1 MQPQLSAEPEAQ
13 TSPTETEH
21 QEAPARWSPTRR
33 VAFQFLFSYFV
44 LFFLTG
50 QEIAHLPL
58 IRPLIEKYTAL
69 WYTLAVW
76 VGRHLFHIAY
86 DFPMLGM
93 GSGDTTFRWILLPC
107 YLTVA
112 GVATVVWSRLDRR
125 RTEYEKLH
133 QWFRLL
139 LRFSLGLAMIGYGIA
154 KAIPNQMIAPRPFM
168 LLQPLGE
175 LTPMRLLWMLM
186 GSSPPYQIFTGLA
199 EFLGGVLL
207 LLPRTV
213 LLGSLVCIADMIM
226 VFVLNLCFDVPV
238 KIMSFHYLLMG
249 ILLAAP
255 DLRRLAD
262 LFLFNLPVPPAEIP
276 PLSLRRWLPLA
287 QVLFLLYGL
296 FTISM
301 SIPRGI
307 DRYRELN
314 PPRPPLYGT
323 WSVEEFAVDGE
334 DVPLLADDPDPDR
347 WRWVIFQN
355 PGVMTVKLMI
365 ESYKGFPLE
374 LDMEKKTMILGI
386 YERDAE
392 GKSVRDADGKPR
404 KAPGRQGTLSFS
416 EPEPHWLVLEGEVDG
431 RRIRAKLR
439 RMALT
444 AERFHWIRDPLPE
457 EQ

>member
-1 MQPQLSAEPEAQ
+1 MQPQLSAETEAQ
-13 TSPTETEH
+13 TIQTEQQPASP
-21 QEAPARWSPTRR
+21 RWSPTRR
-33 VAFQFLFSYFV
+33 VAFRFLFSYFV

-50 QEIAHLPL
+50 QEIAHVPL
-58 IRPLIEKYTAL
+58 INSWLEKYTAL

-76 VGRHLFHIAY
+76 IGRRLFHITY

-112 GVATVVWSRLDRR
+112 GVATVVWSLLDRR
-125 RTEYEKLH
+125 RTDDEKLH

-139 LRFSLGLAMIGYGIA
+139 LRFSLGLALIGYGIA

-168 LLQPLGE
+168 LLQPYGE
-175 LTPMRLLWMLM
+175 LTPMRVLWLLM
-186 GSSPPYQIFTGLA
+186 GSSPPYQTFTGLA
-199 EFLGGVLL
+199 ELLGGVLL
-207 LLPRTV
+207 LVPRTV
-213 LLGSLVCIADMIM
+213 LLGSLVCIADMTM
-226 VFVLNLCFDVPV
+226 VFVLNMCFDVPV
-238 KIMSFHYLLMG
+238 KIMSFHYLLMAL
-249 ILLAAP
+249 LLAAP

-262 LFLFNLPVPPAEIP
+262 LFLFNRPVAPAEIP
-276 PLSLRRWLPLA
+276 PLSFRRWLPLA

-301 SIPRGI
+301 SIPGSI
-307 DRYRELN
+307 ERYRELN
-314 PPRPPLYGT
+314 PPKPPLYGA
-323 WSVEEFAVDGE
+323 WSVEEFAVNGE
-334 DVPLLADDPDPDR
+334 DVPLFAEDPDPDR

-355 PGVMTVKLMI
+355 PGEMAVKLMI

-374 LDMEKKTMILGI
+374 LDMEKKTMILGN

-392 GKSVRDADGKPR
+392 GKVVRDADGKRR

-416 EPEPHWLVLEGEVDG
+416 EPEPHTLLLEGEVDG
-431 RRIRAKLR
+431 RRIRARLR

-444 AERFHWIRDPLPE
+444 ADRFHWIRDPLPE

>member
-1 MQPQLSAEPEAQ
+1 MQPQLFAEPEAQ
-13 TSPTETEH
+13 TSPTETV
-21 QEAPARWSPTRR
+21 QQDASPRWSPTRR
-33 VAFQFLFSYFV
+33 VAFRFLFSYFV

-50 QEIAHLPL
+50 QEIAHVPL
-58 IRPLIEKYTAL
+58 ISSLLEKYTAL

-76 VGRHLFHIAY
+76 IGRRLFHITY

-112 GVATVVWSRLDRR
+112 GVATVVWSLLDRR
-125 RTEYEKLH
+125 RTDYEKLH

-139 LRFSLGLAMIGYGIA
+139 LRFSLGLAMIHYGIA

-186 GSSPPYQIFTGLA
+186 GSSPPYQIFTGQA
-199 EFLGGVLL
+199 ELLGGVLL
-207 LLPRTV
+207 LLPRTT
-213 LLGSLVCIADMIM
+213 LLGALVCIADVIMIFM
-226 VFVLNLCFDVPV
+226 LNLCFDVPV

-249 ILLAAP
+249 LLLAAP

-262 LFLFNLPVPPAEIP
+262 LFLFNRPVPPAAIP
-276 PLSLRRWLPLA
+276 SLSLRRWLPLA

-296 FTISM
+296 ITIGV
-301 SIPRGI
+301 SIQQGI
-307 DRYRELN
+307 ERYRERN
-314 PPRPPLYGT
+314 PPKPPLYGV
-323 WSVEEFAVDGE
+323 WSVEEFAVDGQ
-334 DVPLLADDPDPDR
+334 DVPLFTDPER

-355 PGVMTVKLMI
+355 PGVLSVGLMI
-365 ESYKGFPLE
+365 GSYKGFPLD
-374 LDMEKKTMILGI
+374 LDMDKKTMTLGL

-392 GKSVRDADGKPR
+392 GKVMQDADGKPR

-416 EPEPHWLVLEGEVDG
+416 EPEPHGLVLEGEVEG
-431 RRIRAKLR
+431 RRIRTRLR
-439 RMALT
+439 KVALT
-444 AERFHWIRDPLPE
+444 AERFNWIRDPLPE
-457 EQ
+457 EM